1 MKLSILDVINNAK
14 DELDRAR
21 EIILSNEETKEVA
34 EMSML
39 ISDIDSSLE
48 RLEEVKE
55 RIQFALILAVYS
67 GNNNSELNFKHNCDN
82 AEWREKYLQ
91 IASNIDLEYEGNHV
105 DSERAYN
112 TASDLAKQL
121 FN

>member
-1 MKLSILDVINNAK
+1 MKLSILDIINNAK
-14 DELDRAR
+14 DELDRTR
-21 EIILSNEETKEVA
+21 EIILSNEETKEMA

-55 RIQFALILAVYS
+55 RIEFALILAVYA
-67 GNNNSELNFKHNCDN
+67 GNNNAELNFKHDCDN

-91 IASNIDLEYEGNHV
+91 IASDIDLEYEGNYV
-105 DSERAYN
+105 NSEWAYN
-112 TASDLAKQL
+112 TASDLAKKL